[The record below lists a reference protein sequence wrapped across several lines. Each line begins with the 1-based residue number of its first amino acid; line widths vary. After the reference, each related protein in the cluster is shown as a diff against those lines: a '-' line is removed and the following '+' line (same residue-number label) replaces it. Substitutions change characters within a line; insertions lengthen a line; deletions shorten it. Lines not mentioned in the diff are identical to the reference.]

1 MELSLFLAK
10 VIGLTLIL
18 VASALVVNKKN
29 IDLLFGLYKHPTAVF
44 ITGILETVLGI
55 VFALSHNI
63 WTPDFRGIITFV
75 GWILLLRGVG
85 RIFFPFRVTNKLEK
99 FRKMESAFTPLLIFV
114 ILIGAYLAYMGF
126 KS

>member
-55 VFALSHNI
+55 ALVLSHNI

>member
-10 VIGLTLIL
+10 VIGLTLVL

-55 VFALSHNI
+55 VLALSHNI

-126 KS
+126 TS